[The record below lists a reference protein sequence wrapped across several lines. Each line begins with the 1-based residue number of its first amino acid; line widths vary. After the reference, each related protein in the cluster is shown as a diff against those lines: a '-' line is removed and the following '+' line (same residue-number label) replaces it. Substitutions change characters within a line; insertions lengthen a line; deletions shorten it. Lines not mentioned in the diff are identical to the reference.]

1 MLVEANQCHPMMPSP
16 HISGWSATSSQGTGK
31 VGHQTT
37 VHELRHAGTGNILC
51 HTTVCGPFVHT
62 GFGSMPTSEAL
73 VGIPYIG
80 GSTSATGRDTTPPT
94 HDSSYNILSGA
105 SVSVTLSNLFPLAGA
120 ALVPV
125 SEGEYVGDGL
135 HPVPTKV
142 ATKIQ
147 RWEFIKMGELLPEFL
162 ASQGKD
168 NLEGKCEPRIRRS

>member
-1 MLVEANQCHPMMPSP
+1 MRLICSHRFWLNANQRGPCRDPLHRGLN
-16 HISGWSATSSQGTGK
+16 ICDGQG
-31 VGHQTT
+31 H
-37 VHELRHAGTGNILC
+37 N
-51 HTTVCGPFVHT
+51 
-62 GFGSMPTSEAL
+62 PTNSRQQLQYPQRA
-73 VGIPYIG
+73 
-80 GSTSATGRDTTPPT
+80 
-94 HDSSYNILSGA
+94 GA
-105 SVSVTLSNLFPLAGA
+105 SVSVTLSNLLPLAGA

-168 NLEGKCEPRIRRS
+168 NLEGKCEPRIRRSWKVTDILMWVKFSSQYAPMWA